1 MALYGWDNEQK
12 DRYIYLLLFHDRRV
26 YVGQSVNPIK
36 RIQAHRRPSGRWK
49 EPFFPLVVHHVLGAE
64 IDAIHAEYA
73 WRWRAHLSDWKPIT
87 LDGLTFDFSSFRDRS
102 KTQGEKLPWPFIT

>member
-26 YVGQSVNPIK
+26 YVGQS
-36 RIQAHRRPSGRWK
+36 G
-49 EPFFPLVVHHVLGAE
+49 
-64 IDAIHAEYA
+64 
-73 WRWRAHLSDWKPIT
+73 KPIT

-102 KTQGEKLPWPFIT
+102 KTQGERLPWPFIT